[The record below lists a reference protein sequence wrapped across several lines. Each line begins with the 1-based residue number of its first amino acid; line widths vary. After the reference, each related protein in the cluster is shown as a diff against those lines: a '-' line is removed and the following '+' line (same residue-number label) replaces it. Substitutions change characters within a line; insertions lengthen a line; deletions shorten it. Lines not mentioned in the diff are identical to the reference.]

1 MKNEKDE
8 LELYFE
14 EREKNDPDFKKAWEE
29 LETEKLMTLSM
40 LRARERAGMTQANLA
55 NATGIDQGNISR
67 IESGN
72 GNPSISTLK
81 RIAEAVNSTLKVEFI
96 PKTNVAK

>member
-1 MKNEKDE
+1 MREKDE

-14 EREKNDPDFKKAWEE
+14 ERAKNDPEFKQACKE
-29 LETEKLMTLSM
+29 LETEELMTLSM
-40 LRARERAGMTQANLA
+40 LKARESAGMTQAALA
-55 NATGIDQGNISR
+55 SVSGIDQGNISR

-81 RIAEAVNSTLKVEFI
+81 RIAEAINSTLKIEFV
-96 PKTNVAK
+96 PKQTISR